1 MINKILP
8 LLVIIFSCSF
18 VQGQKIVRSDRD
30 NIKVLVN
37 GRSTDWGISPEV
49 NPDRLKVYCSREKNE
64 VVFQTNLD
72 TAVFIVSKND
82 TVKFSIV
89 LNSKDTAYTEIIGI
103 RDVPDKIARE
113 EKLYWLSQVWSEAK
127 YNFVN
132 IDRLGFDLDSLYRSY
147 IPLVLKTRNDYE
159 YYRVLQR
166 FMATLHDGHTQVS
179 DNGQF
184 YRYMDYIPVLLRDL
198 NRRVY
203 ITAVRKIPGQDST
216 WVGAELTEVENIPTI
231 QYLETKVFP
240 YISASTEQHLW
251 MQGIVKLQSDFID
264 HPFRATIRKPNGTV
278 VNIEIQHNG
287 ETIRTRHDQY
297 WGPVYHYSPDIVN
310 LKWLENNIAYVC
322 FNRFAPEDIAIRTFD
337 SIARDLY
344 RANGLIIDLRNNGG
358 GSTEVAWQL
367 QRYLTK
373 GNYFLNF
380 GSETRINDGVKKA
393 NGNWIDEYKDFFLN
407 RAYSFEKPD
416 TVFVSDTLK
425 RIVCP
430 IVILIGRFTF
440 SAAEDFL
447 VNMYEIPGR
456 PVLIGE
462 ETGGS
467 TGSPLAVPGLPGE
480 GYARICTR
488 RICFPVSGKRFV
500 NSGIKPDFEVK
511 QTIED
516 YLLEKDAVLD
526 QGIREVNR
534 AIHAR

>member
-1 MINKILP
+1 M
-8 LLVIIFSCSF
+8 
-18 VQGQKIVRSDRD
+18 
-30 NIKVLVN
+30 
-37 GRSTDWGISPEV
+37 
-49 NPDRLKVYCSREKNE
+49 
-64 VVFQTNLD
+64 
-72 TAVFIVSKND
+72 
-82 TVKFSIV
+82 
-89 LNSKDTAYTEIIGI
+89 
-103 RDVPDKIARE
+103 
-113 EKLYWLSQVWSEAK
+113 
-127 YNFVN
+127 
-132 IDRLGFDLDSLYRSY
+132 
-147 IPLVLKTRNDYE
+147 
-159 YYRVLQR
+159 
-166 FMATLHDGHTQVS
+166 
-179 DNGQF
+179 
-184 YRYMDYIPVLLRDL
+184 
-198 NRRVY
+198 
-203 ITAVRKIPGQDST
+203 
-216 WVGAELTEVENIPTI
+216 
-231 QYLETKVFP
+231 
-240 YISASTEQHLW
+240 
-251 MQGIVKLQSDFID
+251 
-264 HPFRATIRKPNGTV
+264 
-278 VNIEIQHNG
+278 
-287 ETIRTRHDQY
+287 
-297 WGPVYHYSPDIVN
+297 
-310 LKWLENNIAYVC
+310 C
-322 FNRFAPEDIAIRTFD
+322 FNRFDPEDIAIRTFD
-337 SIARDLY
+337 RIARDLY